1 MNYLF
6 LGLGAYLLVQL
17 LIGFIITR
25 HVLSS
30 TDYFVANRRLG
41 YLLTVFGIFATW
53 FGAESV
59 VATTGEVYRK
69 GLTGATAD
77 PFGYV
82 IAFVLMGILF
92 ARTLWQRN
100 IVTLADLFR
109 ERYSPMI
116 EKVAVLLMVPTSVA
130 WAAAQLRAFGH
141 VLSVTGGIELNTAI
155 TIAGCVIVVY
165 SSAGGMLADAVHD
178 VIQGTVLII
187 GLVSL
192 LVMILGL
199 PGEGTTLGQELTM
212 QTMLTPRGAPNTL
225 LDTIELLTL
234 VICSSLVAQELVSR
248 IVSARSPEVA
258 QKSFFIAGS
267 LYGVIGLIPITIGMV
282 APKIIPGLPDPE
294 QALSIIAKQY
304 LPPIGYVLFSGA
316 LISAILSTT
325 DCTLLAGGSVL
336 ARNVFAI
343 HKSTL
348 SAKRQ
353 LILSRCF
360 VGGLGAIAY
369 IVALHTE
376 SIFQLVK
383 DGTAIGS
390 TGLLITM
397 LAALATRHQ
406 PNQYAALG
414 ALLTGITAWSVLQ
427 YVIRYEY
434 PYLLSLALAGAVY
447 GVVYQVQKY
456 RQKFVEGTGEI

>member
-6 LGLGAYLLVQL
+6 LGLGLYLLVQL
-17 LIGFIITR
+17 LIGFVITR

-41 YLLTVFGIFATW
+41 YVLTVFGIFATW

-69 GLTGATAD
+69 GLSGATAD

-82 IAFVLMGILF
+82 IAFFLMGALF

-109 ERYSPMI
+109 ERFSPMI

-141 VLSVTGGIELNTAI
+141 VLSVTGNIELDTAI
-155 TIAGCVIVVY
+155 TIAGCVIVIY

-199 PGEGTTLGQELTM
+199 PGEGTTLGRELSVASMT
-212 QTMLTPRGAPNTL
+212 TPRSGRQSW
-225 LDTIELLTL
+225 LDTLELLTL
-234 VICSSLVAQELVSR
+234 VICSSVVAQELVSR
-248 IVSARSPEVA
+248 IVSSRSQAVA
-258 QKSFFIAGS
+258 QRSFFIAGS
-267 LYGVIGLIPITIGMV
+267 LYGVIGLIPITIGIV

-336 ARNVFAI
+336 ARNVFVL
-343 HKSTL
+343 HESSFSGKQ
-348 SAKRQ
+348 Q
-353 LILSRCF
+353 LLLSRAL
-360 VGGLGAIAY
+360 VGGLGCLAY
-369 IVALHTE
+369 IIALHTE

-390 TGLLITM
+390 TGLLVAM
-397 LAALATRHQ
+397 LTALHTRHI

-414 ALLTGITAWSVLQ
+414 ALLTGISSWCILQ
-427 YVIRYEY
+427 YVLHYSY
-434 PYLLSLALAGAVY
+434 PYLLSLALSASMYAIVY
-447 GVVYQVQKY
+447 MIGHYQSQRKSL
-456 RQKFVEGTGEI
+456 